1 MIEVSRYVEHDQE
14 RWDAFIK
21 DARNGHFMFQRDYM
35 EYHADRF
42 DDYSLLFEEK
52 GKLIAVLPANRV
64 NQTIYSHG
72 GLTFGGIISGSG
84 MTTPK
89 ILEVFIIMMAYCKE
103 AGITKLSYK
112 AIPHIYHNAPTEED
126 LYALSVNGA
135 QLVRRD
141 VSATL
146 NQEKK
151 FKYSKRRIRNLN
163 KARRGGLSIT
173 NNCDYSRFWSLL
185 DKVLTG
191 RHGVQAVH
199 SLEEIQRLAILFPQN
214 IQLYEVNDSMNNLL
228 AGSVLYISN
237 EVVHTQYLA
246 NSEVGRTVGALDY
259 LIDVLINEFRDIHYF
274 DFGISTIDQG
284 KVLNE
289 GLCIQKEGY
298 GARAIVH
305 DFYELNI

>member
-1 MIEVSRYVEHDQE
+1 MIEVSRYVEHDQK

-35 EYHADRF
+35 EYHTDRF
-42 DDYSLLFEEK
+42 DDDSLLFEEK
-52 GKLIAVLPANRV
+52 GQLIAVLPANRV
-64 NQTIYSHG
+64 KQTIYSHG

-89 ILEVFIIMMAYCKE
+89 ILDIFITMKARYKE

-146 NQEKK
+146 NQEKRI
-151 FKYSKRRIRNLN
+151 KYSKRHKRNLS
-163 KARRGGLSIT
+163 KARRGELFIT
-173 NNCDYSRFWSLL
+173 NNSDYSRFWGLL
-185 DKVLTG
+185 EKVLAE
-191 RHGVQAVH
+191 RHGVQTAH
-199 SLEEIQRLAILFPQN
+199 SLDEIQRLAKLFPQN
-214 IQLYEVNDSMNNLL
+214 IQLFEVSDSMNNLL
-228 AGSVLYISN
+228 AGTVLYISN

-246 NSEVGRTVGALDY
+246 NSDVGRTVGALDY
-259 LIDVLINEFRDIHYF
+259 LIDALIDEFRDIRYF
-274 DFGISTIDQG
+274 DFGISTVDQG
-284 KVLNE
+284 RVLNE
-289 GLCIQKEGY
+289 GLCTHKEGY

-305 DFYELNI
+305 DFYEMDI